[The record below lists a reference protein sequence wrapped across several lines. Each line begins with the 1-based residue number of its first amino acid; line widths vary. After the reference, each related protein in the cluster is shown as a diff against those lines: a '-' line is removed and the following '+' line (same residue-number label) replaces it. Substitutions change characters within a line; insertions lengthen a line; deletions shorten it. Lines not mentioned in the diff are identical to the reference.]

1 VEILKL
7 SSLDKLSRFV
17 KEDPDYRFIA
27 TVSFDDIVDELSLEF
42 VELAIPAIEDTQ
54 VTLDATLID
63 PADIAASDP
72 IQSPLF
78 YQAISSLSPALAT
91 DERIWTTLSLGRFND
106 YTKARWQKIPE
117 PEEKARN
124 WIKAHWLCG
133 SNNRA
138 KFRDNSI
145 SRLWWMGRVSHSI
158 PGWAAS
164 DVAKLMITS
173 TDYRQQLL
181 DRTTSFTAIGV
192 AKAILEISLV
202 LKSQEKTLSRIQFR
216 SVMKEVNFVAGRAN
230 LATLSDRQL
239 IEIFQPI
246 FSKAIET

>member
-1 VEILKL
+1 
-7 SSLDKLSRFV
+7 
-17 KEDPDYRFIA
+17 
-27 TVSFDDIVDELSLEF
+27 
-42 VELAIPAIEDTQ
+42 
-54 VTLDATLID
+54 
-63 PADIAASDP
+63 
-72 IQSPLF
+72 
-78 YQAISSLSPALAT
+78 
-91 DERIWTTLSLGRFND
+91 
-106 YTKARWQKIPE
+106 
-117 PEEKARN
+117 
-124 WIKAHWLCG
+124 
-133 SNNRA
+133 
-138 KFRDNSI
+138 
-145 SRLWWMGRVSHSI
+145 
-158 PGWAAS
+158 
-164 DVAKLMITS
+164 MITS